1 MALNELAS
9 FQTSRVINANVTFAF
24 GSDAVLGDPVLG
36 KIYTNA
42 KTQQWDAAAD
52 LDWTHQLDPDNPLR
66 MPDGTVVIY
75 GTDMWRAM
83 AEAQR
88 ADVRKHIQSWQL
100 SQILHSEHASLMC
113 AAKIAQAEPNLAV
126 KYCVALQVADEAR
139 HIEAYSRLLRE
150 KLPYTYPIS
159 ASLDR
164 LLTQIIGAPEYDLA
178 ALGMQIL
185 VEGMALAFFRGIQA
199 YSGDAF
205 IKKLQG
211 LVLRDEARHFAI
223 GRIVLGEIYR
233 QLSAPELARRE
244 QFLAE
249 ACHLLYEHLC
259 ADEIWEPIGLP
270 RKQCAELVR
279 GSAVTA
285 NLQRTLFRQIVPA
298 VRDIGLLGPH
308 VRKFFE
314 SIDVLDYAEFPVQ

>member
-1 MALNELAS
+1 MALNDLAS
-9 FQTSRVINANVTFAF
+9 FQANRVIDANVTFAY
-24 GSDAVLGDPVLG
+24 GADAVRADPLLG
-36 KIYTNA
+36 KIYGNA
-42 KTQQWDAAAD
+42 KAQQWDAAVD
-52 LDWTHQLDPDNPLR
+52 LDWSHTLDSDNPLR
-66 MPDGTVVIY
+66 LPDGTVVIF

-83 AEAQR
+83 SDAQR

-113 AAKIAQAEPNLAV
+113 AAKIAQAEPDLAV

-139 HIEAYSRLLRE
+139 HIEAYARLLRD

-199 YSGDAF
+199 YSGDPF

-223 GRIVLGEIYR
+223 GRIVLCRIYR
-233 QLSAPELARRE
+233 ELSAAELARRE
-244 QFLAE
+244 GFLAE
-249 ACHLLYEHLC
+249 ACHLLHEHLC

-279 GSAVTA
+279 ASAVTA
-285 NLQRTLFRQIVPA
+285 SLQRTLFRQIVPA
-298 VRDIGLLGPH
+298 VRDIGLLGPR

-314 SIDVLDYAEFPVQ
+314 SIDALDYAEFPVK